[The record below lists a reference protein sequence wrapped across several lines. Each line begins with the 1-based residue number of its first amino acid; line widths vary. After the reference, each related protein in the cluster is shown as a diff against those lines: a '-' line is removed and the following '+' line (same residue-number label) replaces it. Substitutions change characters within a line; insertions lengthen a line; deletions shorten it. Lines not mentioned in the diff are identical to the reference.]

1 MASSSW
7 GRARS
12 YQTVTVLIF
21 LCTLVSFFERMGFSI
36 AFTSIAEEH
45 GLTETEKGL
54 TLSSYYFG
62 FTVSQVPGGYLTKR
76 CGGKA
81 TLGLSFL
88 LWSPLSAALA
98 ASIRSGYAAP
108 VVVGCRLGIGLAQG
122 MSLPAAQSVLGHWIP
137 ARCRGRHFAF
147 AMSGMFAG
155 AAIAMVTVPSIGATS
170 RLCPH
175 AALFLTA
182 LFGAGGGGRWVCL
195 GSDAPHTRIE
205 GETFSTKAL
214 RPREGVGV
222 EGEETDI
229 DGTTRAGSEDGLP
242 RPEVGDRSCWEAAGL
257 GEGGSGAW
265 SFQNPATPAAA
276 TAAGSP
282 SVCRG
287 SALSRSSNHDAGC
300 SAERGGGGSG
310 GGGVCLD
317 CVERVPTAA
326 AAAGRVVDPETIPP
340 RRARCGG
347 DDVPGRDA
355 CWEVGPACGHESTVV
370 CGLLVTKSANTSWDE
385 SKKAGVVY
393 DGTEDVPCSAATS
406 TNSDTRAAI
415 GGGDGGGDGGNGH
428 AASLAAV
435 EGVGEPSGGGGGG
448 PAAKTTGVKA
458 FERNAAPFPWR
469 AMAASPAA
477 WAFVTGNVGAGI
489 GINVVMSW
497 LPTYYEEFILVDLEN
512 IHIAELLSPYLT
524 MMASSVLGG
533 VSYSWLVN
541 SLGLPRARSSKLV
554 AGAAFSLSV
563 AVFPSMGLP
572 RSCAAATVASSLALA
587 SAALS
592 RGGWSTN
599 HMEIAAPEHAA
610 MLYSV
615 ANSISAAA
623 SVLGISLTGKL
634 LDTFGGGGEPE
645 AWTAA
650 MGTIGALCGACGVV
664 FVLFAGGDEVLFPA
678 ATVAGDDAALPAD
691 VEEGNE
697 EQREG
702 RAACEWRRRCCWGRK
717 EYGIPSAW
725 PRPLGWSGEDSV

>member
-1 MASSSW
+1 MAISW

-21 LCTLVSFFERMGFSI
+21 LCTLVSFFERMGFNI
-36 AFTSIAEEH
+36 AFTTIAEEN

-62 FTVSQVPGGYLTKR
+62 FTVSQVPGGYMAKR

-81 TLGLSFL
+81 TLGLCFL
-88 LWSPLSAALA
+88 LWFPLSAALA
-98 ASIRSGYAAP
+98 SSIRSGYAAP

-122 MSLPAAQSVLGHWIP
+122 MFLPAAQSVLGHWIP
-137 ARCRGRHFAF
+137 ARRRGRHFAF

-155 AAIAMVTVPSIGATS
+155 AAIAMVTVPPIVS
-170 RLCPH
+170 R
-175 AALFLTA
+175 
-182 LFGAGGGGRWVCL
+182 FGAHTAFYLGAVMGAAWLAVWVCL
-195 GSDAPHTRIE
+195 GSDAPHTRVE
-205 GETFSTKAL
+205 GGKINTKAL

-222 EGEETDI
+222 TAGEEPDVE
-229 DGTTRAGSEDGLP
+229 GATRAGSENGLP
-242 RPEVGDRSCWEAAGL
+242 RPDAGDGSCWMAAGM
-257 GEGGSGAW
+257 GEGGPGAW
-265 SFQNPATPAAA
+265 SFQNPA
-276 TAAGSP
+276 AGSP
-282 SVCRG
+282 SVCRDP
-287 SALSRSSNHDAGC
+287 ALLRSSNHGSGC
-300 SAERGGGGSG
+300 SAEIGGG

-317 CVERVPTAA
+317 CVERAPTDAD
-326 AAAGRVVDPETIPP
+326 AAAGRVVDPEAILPGGGHGVP
-340 RRARCGG
+340 VGDACGG
-347 DDVPGRDA
+347 G
-355 CWEVGPACGHESTVV
+355 GPACGHKSTVV
-370 CGLLVTKSANTSWDE
+370 CGLLVAKSAAPSWDE
-385 SKKAGVVY
+385 SKKAPVVC
-393 DGTEDVPCSAATS
+393 DGRTEGAPSAAA
-406 TNSDTRAAI
+406 TRTDSGTQAGDDGGDGGASGRTT
-415 GGGDGGGDGGNGH
+415 GGGDGGGSSDDGGSSH
-428 AASLAAV
+428 AASLAALEV
-435 EGVGEPSGGGGGG
+435 VCEPSSSGRGGRA
-448 PAAKTTGVKA
+448 AAKITVVKG

-469 AMAASPAA
+469 AMAACPAA
-477 WAFVTGNVGAGI
+477 WAFVAGNVGAGM

-497 LPTYYEEFILVDLEN
+497 LPTYYEEFMLVDLED

-524 MMASSVLGG
+524 MMAFSVLGG

-541 SLGLPRARSSKLV
+541 GRGLPRTRSSKLV

-563 AVFPSMGLP
+563 AVFPCMGLP
-572 RSCAAATVASSLALA
+572 RSCAAATAVSSLALA

-599 HMEIAAPEHAA
+599 HMEIAAPQHAA

-650 MGTIGALCGACGVV
+650 MGTIGALCGACGVL

-678 ATVAGDDAALPAD
+678 TAGDAAPAD

-697 EQREG
+697 KREG
-702 RAACEWRRRCCWGRK
+702 GGAGEWGWRWRCCRK
-717 EYGIPSAW
+717 EDEMPSDW
-725 PRPLGWSGEDSV
+725 PRPLGWSGENSV